1 MPKFMV
7 YASEEVY
14 YMKEVE
20 AENYAHAI
28 EVFGESVNYGDIA
41 DGSGFTIEQVEESKR
56 YG

>member
-7 YASEEVY
+7 HASEEVY

-20 AENYAHAI
+20 AEDYSHAI
-28 EVFGESVNYGDIA
+28 EVFGESVDYGDIA
-41 DGSGFTIEQVEESKR
+41 DGNGFTIEQVEEIKR